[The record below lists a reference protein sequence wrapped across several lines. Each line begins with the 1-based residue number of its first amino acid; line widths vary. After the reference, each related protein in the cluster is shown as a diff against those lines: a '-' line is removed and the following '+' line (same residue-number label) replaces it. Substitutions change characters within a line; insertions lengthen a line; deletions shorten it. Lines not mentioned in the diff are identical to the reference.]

1 MFVIDRAPLTGALTV
16 ALLQARPEIEV
27 VGSASA
33 PNDEALAKIK
43 TCDIVLVNALLSSE
57 EALAHVR
64 KAVQASPRAR
74 VLVVGLPDSD
84 EIVSK
89 YIRAGAVGYVLEQ
102 ASAEELLQN
111 VYNCLKVTRWS
122 RRSPDPRGQSG
133 QINSIKTGTKSD
145 D

>member
-33 PNDEALAKIK
+33 PNDEAWAKIK
-43 TCDIVLVNALLSSE
+43 TCDIVLVNALLSNE
-57 EALAHVR
+57 EALAHVQ
-64 KAVQASPRAR
+64 KAVQASPLAR

-111 VYNCLKVTRWS
+111 VYNCLKVTRRS
-122 RRSPDPRGQSG
+122 HRSPDPRGQSG
-133 QINSIKTGTKSD
+133 QISSIKTGTKSD